1 MGEYAI
7 GRQRTKRRQ
16 ERGVVIH
23 VSVKRRV
30 YDRLCAMRD
39 ALEHE
44 VGVPVTVPAVVRKI
58 LFQHP
63 SLRKLAAHRDYPT
76 PDSGDDVVR

>member
-1 MGEYAI
+1 MPEFVI

-16 ERGVVIH
+16 ERVVVIH

-30 YDRLCAMRD
+30 FDRLCAMRD

-44 VGVPVTVPAVVRKI
+44 VGVPVSVAAVVRKI
-58 LFQHP
+58 LFQHAALKKLGGREYP
-63 SLRKLAAHRDYPT
+63 PPDDGNSL
-76 PDSGDDVVR
+76 VM